1 MPSRALEVGR
11 KPSRRKG
18 LGQAVVLLLAV
29 LVAMAALA
37 LWIPSIHSAILE
49 RLRSQDAGDAAA
61 LAVARWQAAG
71 LNLCGELNLIQAYM
85 LADDVSNAPAAQALH
100 ELRQRIQL
108 TAPVLGLL
116 AAQRVASA
124 NKAEPI
130 PEATDYL
137 KALRQTLMPVGQY
150 EGAEQDLRDILGVV
164 VEEPIYALPLT
175 PAIDTSA
182 FPTLLAEQDFYEAI
196 LARDWCWFWFNAY
209 AFLQHYKGRADFGRV
224 PELSTE
230 PFFGL
235 RLGEVALPLDAL
247 DTDLLSQQLQER
259 GHPALPPPPD
269 PRISSPAHEER
280 PMERLP
286 GTSGEEGLIQWT
298 TFNSAKWGAWEA
310 MHANELP
317 LAGTLREEYDYE
329 GASAVVGVRRGSTTW
344 MAAAKAFG
352 SVGEENPVQFELVLG
367 GFNDVRLIPVDA
379 ADAGVR
385 GIDFAWLRHVRL
397 HVRDYA
403 LSGFMASGC
412 RYCEAL
418 RKWENPAFR
427 AEALAWLE
435 VKGHTCKRP
444 RGGSGES
451 GGARYGH

>member
-1 MPSRALEVGR
+1 
-11 KPSRRKG
+11 
-18 LGQAVVLLLAV
+18 
-29 LVAMAALA
+29 
-37 LWIPSIHSAILE
+37 
-49 RLRSQDAGDAAA
+49 
-61 LAVARWQAAG
+61 
-71 LNLCGELNLIQAYM
+71 
-85 LADDVSNAPAAQALH
+85 
-100 ELRQRIQL
+100 
-108 TAPVLGLL
+108 
-116 AAQRVASA
+116 
-124 NKAEPI
+124 
-130 PEATDYL
+130 
-137 KALRQTLMPVGQY
+137 
-150 EGAEQDLRDILGVV
+150 
-164 VEEPIYALPLT
+164 
-175 PAIDTSA
+175 
-182 FPTLLAEQDFYEAI
+182 
-196 LARDWCWFWFNAY
+196 
-209 AFLQHYKGRADFGRV
+209 
-224 PELSTE
+224 
-230 PFFGL
+230 
-235 RLGEVALPLDAL
+235 
-247 DTDLLSQQLQER
+247 
-259 GHPALPPPPD
+259 
-269 PRISSPAHEER
+269 
-280 PMERLP
+280 MERLP

-298 TFNSAKWGAWEA
+298 TFNSAKWGPWEA
-310 MHANELP
+310 MHSHELP

-329 GASAVVGVRRGSTTW
+329 GASAVVGVRRGSATW

-352 SVGEENPVQFELVLG
+352 SVQGENPTQFELVLG